1 MSDFQYIRTKIYLII
16 GQNCY
21 IITLLGLSMLTK
33 LDRKSIGTEIRL
45 ARKAKKL
52 SQFEL
57 AELTGLDEKQI
68 YRIETGLT
76 SPKLENFIKI
86 AEVLDISIKHC
97 ELINSDVHSYCKEI
111 LNMILNISEEK
122 LEIYYRVIRSLYGN
136 I

>member
-1 MSDFQYIRTKIYLII
+1 MSDFQYNKTKIYLII

-97 ELINSDVHSYCKEI
+97 ELINSDVHPYCKEI

>member
-1 MSDFQYIRTKIYLII
+1 MSDFQYNKTKIYLII

-76 SPKLENFIKI
+76 S
-86 AEVLDISIKHC
+86 
-97 ELINSDVHSYCKEI
+97 ELINSDVHPYCKEI